1 MEVNW
6 PAPIFSGGLFLFGIF
21 LGKDWPIFRMRFV
34 IQIAF
39 SLFLILLVTIQTF
52 FPFLPLKGKAD
63 VTNRYHIYNV
73 IDNELKDY
81 LNKYPELKNKRFL
94 AENYQIPSMINFYL
108 NPDLEAITL
117 SIDYHSTL
125 YSFLYNDINFIGKD
139 FLFLKRGRGFPD
151 NYKLYFENINLLDT
165 LYSKRY
171 GANIATYS
179 LWHVTNYK
187 GEKLYE

>member
-1 MEVNW
+1 
-6 PAPIFSGGLFLFGIF
+6 
-21 LGKDWPIFRMRFV
+21 
-34 IQIAF
+34 
-39 SLFLILLVTIQTF
+39 
-52 FPFLPLKGKAD
+52 
-63 VTNRYHIYNV
+63 
-73 IDNELKDY
+73 
-81 LNKYPELKNKRFL
+81 
-94 AENYQIPSMINFYL
+94 MINFYL

-139 FLFLKRGRGFPD
+139 FLFLKRGREFPD

-165 LYSKRY
+165 FYSKRY
-171 GANIATYS
+171 GVNIATYS